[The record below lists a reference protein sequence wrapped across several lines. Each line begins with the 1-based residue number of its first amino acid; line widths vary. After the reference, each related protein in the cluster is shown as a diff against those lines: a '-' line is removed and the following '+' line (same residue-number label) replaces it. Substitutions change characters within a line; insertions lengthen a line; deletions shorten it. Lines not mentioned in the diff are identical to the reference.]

1 MNLNEV
7 EKKLTEMQTTL
18 MLILEII
25 VKSYQE
31 NEFYLNENL
40 EELLGRAEKEAI
52 RLRIINGGL
61 SKKK

>member
-1 MNLNEV
+1 
-7 EKKLTEMQTTL
+7 MQTTL
-18 MLILEII
+18 MLILEVI

-40 EELLGRAEKEAI
+40 EELLGKAEKEAI

>member
-1 MNLNEV
+1 MNLDEV

-18 MLILEII
+18 MLILEVI

-40 EELLGRAEKEAI
+40 EELLGIAEKEAI